1 MKRLIA
7 IALLMV
13 SFQLKAQRNID
24 GLINAE
30 KSFAAYS
37 VAHGTKDAF
46 LKFLDST
53 GVVFN
58 QGKAVNGIE
67 TWSKREKGQQVL
79 SWNPQYAEIATSN
92 DFGYTTGPWELKP
105 NANNDTVIARG
116 QYTTVWHID
125 AKGEWKFLVDL
136 GVGNIPKVLMLSLD
150 KIKAKKVLGDA
161 STDEVLKAEQNFI
174 DTYKTDKSKAYN
186 TYLSSKSI
194 LNRNGLYYPALSK
207 KSQLAMITN
216 SPTDIQFTIAGSGI
230 ASSGDMAYVYGN
242 TVINN
247 KAENYLHIWRKE
259 KEGWK
264 IALEVLRY

>member
-7 IALLMV
+7 ISFLMV
-13 SFQLKAQRNID
+13 SFQLNAQRTIE

-30 KSFAAYS
+30 KNFAAYS

-46 LKFLDST
+46 LKFLDSN

-92 DFGYTTGPWELKP
+92 DFGYTTGPWELRP
-105 NANNDTVIARG
+105 NATNDTVVARG
-116 QYTTVWHID
+116 QYTTVWHIN
-125 AKGEWKFLVDL
+125 ANGEWKFLVDL
-136 GVGNIPKVLMLSLD
+136 GVGNTPKVLMLSLD

-161 STDEVLKAEQNFI
+161 TTSEVLKAEQSFI
-174 DTYKTDKSKAYN
+174 NAYKTNRLKAYN
-186 TYLSSKSI
+186 TYLSRKSV
-194 LNRNGLYYPALSK
+194 LNRNGLFYPATSK
-207 KSQLAMITN
+207 KNQSVMIVN
-216 SPTDIQFTIAGSGI
+216 SPA
-230 ASSGDMAYVYGN
+230 VYGN
-242 TVINN
+242 TLINN
-247 KAENYLHIWRKE
+247 KPENFLHIWRKE

-264 IALEVLRY
+264 MALEVLKY

>member
-1 MKRLIA
+1 
-7 IALLMV
+7 
-13 SFQLKAQRNID
+13 
-24 GLINAE
+24 
-30 KSFAAYS
+30 
-37 VAHGTKDAF
+37 
-46 LKFLDST
+46 
-53 GVVFN
+53 
-58 QGKAVNGIE
+58 
-67 TWSKREKGQQVL
+67 
-79 SWNPQYAEIATSN
+79 
-92 DFGYTTGPWELKP
+92 LKP

-136 GVGNIPKVLMLSLD
+136 GVGNTPKVLMLSLD